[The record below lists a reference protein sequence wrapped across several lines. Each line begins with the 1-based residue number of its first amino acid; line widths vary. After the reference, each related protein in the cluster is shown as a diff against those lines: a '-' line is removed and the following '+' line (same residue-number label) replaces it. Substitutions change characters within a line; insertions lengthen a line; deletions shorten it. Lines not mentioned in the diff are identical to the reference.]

1 MSDAIE
7 NGVSIGILALNN
19 YEPKAKWRWRLQVHA
34 PATFGSTRPF
44 TFMVKTS
51 GRPVLGV
58 EVMTTT
64 HLNEYRNFAGK
75 PKKPEDYNTT
85 FIDGIALPNGVI
97 DPRAAMNDTQVDTA
111 SLLYSWYQRMYNP
124 ETGVGN
130 FASEYKGAII
140 IQMLDPT
147 LTVTEEW
154 TGFGAFPKDI
164 KLGDLDFESTTDK
177 CMTDVVWSLDVWKKG
192 NVLGTGGFLGG
203 FLNI

>member
-75 PKKPEDYNTT
+75 PKKPEEKKNCEIVRERINIED
-85 FIDGIALPNGVI
+85 FLDQKSDPNS
-97 DPRAAMNDTQVDTA
+97 DSP
-111 SLLYSWYQRMYNP
+111 S
-124 ETGVGN
+124 
-130 FASEYKGAII
+130 
-140 IQMLDPT
+140 
-147 LTVTEEW
+147 
-154 TGFGAFPKDI
+154 
-164 KLGDLDFESTTDK
+164 
-177 CMTDVVWSLDVWKKG
+177 
-192 NVLGTGGFLGG
+192 
-203 FLNI
+203 